1 MDTRLRTVEKG
12 QSFLIERTGTMDV
25 RLKSLEDG
33 HALLCGELT
42 LLGDELT
49 LLGDELTCQAVR
61 PLMGIPIVRAASD
74 IR

>member
-1 MDTRLRTVEKG
+1 
-12 QSFLIERTGTMDV
+12 MDV

-49 LLGDELTCQAVR
+49 CQAVR
-61 PLMGIPIVRAASD
+61 PLIGIPIVRAASD

>member
-1 MDTRLRTVEKG
+1 
-12 QSFLIERTGTMDV
+12 MDV

-33 HALLCGELT
+33 HALLCGELTLLGDELT